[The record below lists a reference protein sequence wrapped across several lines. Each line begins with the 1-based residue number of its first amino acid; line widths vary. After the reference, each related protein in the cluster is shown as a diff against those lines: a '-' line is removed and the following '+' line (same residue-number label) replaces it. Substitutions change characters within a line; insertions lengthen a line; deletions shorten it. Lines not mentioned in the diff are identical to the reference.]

1 MPKYKIALLPGDGVG
16 NDVMEAAMI
25 VLEKIGLDAE
35 YIEGDIGWEFWCKEG
50 NPVPDRTIEILKR
63 TDVCLFGAITS
74 KPKDDAAREL
84 DPSLREKGYSYFSP
98 IVRLRQEFDLYT
110 CLRPCKAYPG
120 NPLNYRDDVDL
131 VIFRENTEGMYAG
144 VEFYPLP
151 EEVRSALLLHPKM
164 AKFKDL
170 PLDEIALSTRIMT
183 KKACERIVRKAFEY
197 ARKNKRRSV
206 TIVEKPNVLRETG
219 GLMLDIAREVAREF
233 SDVEFKEAN
242 VDAMAMWLVKN
253 PQDFDVLVAE
263 NLFGDIISDLAAQL
277 VGGLGFACSG
287 NIGDDYAI
295 FEPSHG
301 SAPKYTGLYKVNPT
315 AMLLAAKMMIEWLGE
330 EEKASRL
337 ENAVAQVIKEG
348 KVRTYD
354 LGGNSTTLDVAHE
367 VVKKL

>member
-1 MPKYKIALLPGDGVG
+1 
-16 NDVMEAAMI
+16 
-25 VLEKIGLDAE
+25 
-35 YIEGDIGWEFWCKEG
+35 
-50 NPVPDRTIEILKR
+50 
-63 TDVCLFGAITS
+63 
-74 KPKDDAAREL
+74 
-84 DPSLREKGYSYFSP
+84 
-98 IVRLRQEFDLYT
+98 
-110 CLRPCKAYPG
+110 
-120 NPLNYRDDVDL
+120 
-131 VIFRENTEGMYAG
+131 MYAG

-233 SDVEFKEAN
+233 SDIEFKEAN

-330 EEKASRL
+330 KEKASRM
-337 ENAVAQVIKEG
+337 ENAVTQVIKEG